1 MKVKELREQTMTK
14 EEYIKFLRD
23 LEHDIFSKYPIIGVT
38 NAKSVVSKSDM
49 EKHSY
54 SEYEVEQ
61 YAYELADFVSD
72 CIKAYIDSTMSQKK
86 AQ

>member
-38 NAKSVVSKSDM
+38 NAKSVVSKADM

-61 YAYELADFVSD
+61 YAYELADFVAD
-72 CIKAYIDSTMSQKK
+72 CIKAYIDSTVSQKK